1 MPGDRIPHSVL
12 PSREIGTLHMEISM
26 IYVVEEQQADW
37 LFASLIEARAFDL
50 ARADQHRHAEVVL
63 YDHKRHGFKEHT
75 CLEFGPGQEKCRR
88 LRRKIHQW
96 WKARDEWWNHST
108 NY

>member
-1 MPGDRIPHSVL
+1 
-12 PSREIGTLHMEISM
+12 M

-37 LFASLIEARAFDL
+37 LFASLSEAQAFDT
-50 ARADQHRHAEVVL
+50 ARADEHRYAEVVP
-63 YDHKRHGFKEHT
+63 YDHKRHTFNLSMPLGTNHT
-75 CLEFGPGQEKCRR
+75 CLEFGPGQDKCKRV
-88 LRRKIHQW
+88 RRKIHQW